1 MSKMS
6 FGEWMGAVIAGN
18 TSARV
23 MKIANSYFETDA
35 VVRAAKEVD
44 RVVIIAQ
51 MEGRKLSPFESLMM
65 EILFDLA
72 DWKNAKEAHESY
84 QRYLKEED

>member
-6 FGEWMGAVIAGN
+6 FGEWMGAVITGN

-44 RVVIIAQ
+44 RVVITAQ

-72 DWKNAKEAHESY
+72 AWKGAKEANESY
-84 QRYLKEED
+84 QRYLKKED